1 MKICIYGAGAVGGHL
16 AARLIAKGDAEIS
29 VVARGAHLA
38 AIREK
43 GLFLETGGEV
53 IGGQPV
59 AATDDP
65 AELPPQ
71 DLVVL
76 TLKAPALPAV
86 AKPLKALLAPNAAA
100 LFFTNGIPWWWR
112 YGIDD
117 GGSLPLLDPD
127 GLLWRELGPEC
138 VLGGVVYSSNA
149 LKEPGVVTHFASNKW
164 IIGEPTGDRSPRGE
178 AASELF
184 EAAGLN
190 APVSEDIRR
199 DMWEKLFRNVAG
211 NPLSALTRIPTA
223 DWATAPGIGEVGRG
237 MITETVE
244 VARALGWDLS
254 EETDANAIVNPAPS
268 RVGGRSSMLQDVEA
282 GRPMEVEAIVGQV
295 QAFAREAGIATP
307 TIDVILPL
315 MRGLDA
321 AIRNRRQV

>member
-1 MKICIYGAGAVGGHL
+1 MKVCVYGAGAIGGHL

-38 AIREK
+38 AIRDN
-43 GLFLETGGEV
+43 GLFLETEGKV
-53 IGGQPV
+53 IGGKPH

-76 TLKAPALPAV
+76 SLKAPSLPAV
-86 AKPLKALLAPNAAA
+86 AKPLRRLLAPSAAA
-100 LFFTNGIPWWWR
+100 LFFNNGIPWWWR

-117 GGSLPLLDPD
+117 GGSLALLDPG
-127 GLLWRELGPEC
+127 GLLWRELGPDC

-149 LKEPGVVTHFASNKW
+149 LKEPGVVTHYGANRW
-164 IIGEPTGDRSPRGE
+164 IIGEPTGDRSPRAE
-178 AASELF
+178 AAAELF

-211 NPLSALTRIPTA
+211 NPLSAITRVPTA
-223 DWATAPGIGEVGRG
+223 EWSTAPGIGEVGRG
-237 MITETVE
+237 LINETVE
-244 VARALGWDLS
+244 VAKALGWDLGDS
-254 EETDANAIVNPAPS
+254 VDPGAIVNPPAG
-268 RVGGRSSMLQDVEA
+268 RAGGRSSMLQDVEA

-295 QAFAREAGIATP
+295 QAFGREAGVATP

-315 MRGLDA
+315 LRGLDA
-321 AIRNRRQV
+321 AIQHKR